1 MHTRLDSDMQKCA
14 FVTGASSGIGRAL
27 AKRLVSEGYRV
38 GVVARRLDRL
48 ESLASECAGQES
60 ILHYA
65 VDVSDQTKML
75 QAIEDFTGR
84 TQRIDLVIANAGIP
98 DYVWHGENEPEK
110 WTRLIEVNV
119 NGVINTVLPFLPLM
133 RKQGYGHLVAVGS
146 LASLRPMPYG
156 PYPASKVAVEYLM
169 RGLGMD
175 LKKHGIH
182 CTVVMPGFVDTE
194 ALPKDQEFPFL
205 ISTEQGVDEILH
217 AVKKKKKTYIFPRPW
232 RLMASVLR
240 RAPDFVIKRMLD
252 QTHGKMKPALLRG
265 ESSEART
272 SREAI
277 AEGIDE

>member
-1 MHTRLDSDMQKCA
+1 MQKYA
-14 FVTGASSGIGRAL
+14 FVTGASSGIGRAI
-27 AKRLVSEGYRV
+27 AKRLASEGYGV
-38 GVVARRLDRL
+38 GVVARRLDQL
-48 ESLASECAGQES
+48 KSLALECES
-60 ILHYA
+60 PDSIFDYA
-65 VDVSDQTKML
+65 VDVSDQARML

-110 WTRLIEVNV
+110 WTRLIDVNV

-182 CTVVMPGFVDTE
+182 CTTVMPGFVDTE

-205 ISTEQGVDEILH
+205 ISTEQGVDEILY
-217 AVKKKKKTYIFPRPW
+217 AVKRKKKTYIFPRPW
-232 RLMASVLR
+232 RLMAPVLR
-240 RAPDFVIKRMLD
+240 HAPDFVIQRMLD
-252 QTHGKMKPALLRG
+252 ETHGKMKPALPRE
-265 ESSEART
+265 ESSEARIF
-272 SREAI
+272 SEAI
-277 AEGIDE
+277 ADRVGK